1 MTFCFRCMAQISEN
15 DSTCPHCGKKPV
27 AGVPVYHLLPGTILN
42 GRYMVGMALG
52 EGGFGITYLGLD
64 LMLNMKVA
72 IKEYYPTGYVNR
84 SNTVSSEVTCMTE
97 GTRLDFSKKERKDF

>member
-1 MTFCFRCMAQISEN
+1 M
-15 DSTCPHCGKKPV
+15 
-27 AGVPVYHLLPGTILN
+27 
-42 GRYMVGMALG
+42 GMALG